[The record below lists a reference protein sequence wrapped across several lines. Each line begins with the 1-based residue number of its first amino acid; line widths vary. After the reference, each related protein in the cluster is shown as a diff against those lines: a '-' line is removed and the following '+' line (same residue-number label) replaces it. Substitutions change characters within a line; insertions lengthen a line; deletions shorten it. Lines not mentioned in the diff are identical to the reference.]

1 MPFFGQSRDETIEI
15 LSIVPTQ
22 GPGGIIAPS
31 CTAAISLAVD
41 EINSG
46 TGILGREIQLTTIDG
61 GREPREVAAE
71 VEAFL
76 ATGMVGAI
84 TGWHTSAVRRTVAEV
99 VDARV
104 PYLYATDHEGLP
116 DERPGVLLVGEHPDH
131 QTVPAAAWMG
141 RELGV
146 RRWAVIGN
154 DYIWPR
160 RTAQALRQS
169 LPNPH
174 DIIVEQYVPL
184 GTTDF
189 DDFLSN
195 PALLLADGVLIL
207 MVGADT
213 ARFNRQFTAAGF
225 PAIMPRL
232 SPAVDENVLLSAGP
246 SANTNLYVASS
257 FFVDNHTDEGRSRQA
272 RYRRHHGQFAPAL
285 TTFSNS
291 TYEAIHLLNTLADTT
306 GTLDVEKI
314 SAAVETGLF
323 LDGPATRRG
332 FLGNQAVG
340 PAHLAKA
347 NGVDFDIIDTLP

>member
-1 MPFFGQSRDETIEI
+1 MPTFDESRDETIEI

-46 TGILGREIQLTTIDG
+46 TGILGREIRLTTIDG
-61 GREPREVAAE
+61 GRPPSVVATE
-71 VEAFL
+71 VEALL

-84 TGWHTSAVRRTVAEV
+84 TGWHTSAVRRAVATA
-99 VDARV
+99 VDSRV

-116 DERPGVLLVGEHPDH
+116 DERAGVLMVGEHPDH

-154 DYIWPR
+154 DYVWPR
-160 RTAQALRQS
+160 HTAHALRRA
-169 LPNPH
+169 LPSPA
-174 DIIVEQYVPL
+174 DIVLERYVPM

-189 DDFLSN
+189 ANFLDE
-195 PALLLADGVLIL
+195 PALLFADAVLIL

-213 ARFNRQFTAAGF
+213 ARFNRQFTTVGLSDF
-225 PAIMPRL
+225 LPRL

-246 SANTNLYVASS
+246 GANKNLYVASS
-257 FFVDNHTDEGRSRQA
+257 FFLDDNDGRRA
-272 RYRRHHGQFAPAL
+272 RYRRHQGKFAPVL
-285 TTFSNS
+285 TTFGNS
-291 TYEAIHLLNTLADTT
+291 TYEAVHLLRSVADTV
-306 GTLDVEKI
+306 GTLDVPTVQARLAEGL
-314 SAAVETGLF
+314 AV
-323 LDGPATRRG
+323 DGPATRRG

-340 PAHLAKA
+340 PTHLARA
-347 NGVDFDIIDTLP
+347 DGVDFDIIDRLD

>member
-1 MPFFGQSRDETIEI
+1 MPMFDESRDETIEV

-22 GPGGIIAPS
+22 GPGGIFAPS
-31 CTAAISLAVD
+31 CTAAMSLAVD

-46 TGILGREIQLTTIDG
+46 TGILGREVRLTTIDG
-61 GREPREVAAE
+61 GRPPREVATE
-71 VEAFL
+71 IEALL

-84 TGWHTSAVRRTVAEV
+84 TGWHTSAVRRAVAAV
-99 VDARV
+99 VDSRV
-104 PYLYATDHEGLP
+104 PYLYATDHEGLA

-131 QTVPAAAWMG
+131 QTVPAAAWMS

-160 RTAQALRQS
+160 QTANALRRALRS
-169 LPNPH
+169 PA
-174 DIIVEQYVPL
+174 DIVVERYVPL

-189 DDFLSN
+189 TDFLDD
-195 PALLLADGVLIL
+195 PALLSADAVLVL

-213 ARFNRQFTAAGF
+213 ARFNRQFAATGL
-225 PAIMPRL
+225 PALLPRL

-257 FFVDNHTDEGRSRQA
+257 FFLDERACEGRARKA
-272 RYRRHHGQFAPAL
+272 RYREHQGRFAPAL

-291 TYEAIHLLNTLADTT
+291 TYEAVHLLATVADTV
-306 GTLDVEKI
+306 GTLDVETLT
-314 SAAVETGLF
+314 ARLGAGLA

-340 PAHLAKA
+340 PAFLAIA
-347 NGVDFDIIDTLP
+347 DGVDFDIIDQLG

>member
-1 MPFFGQSRDETIEI
+1 MPTRDESRDETIEI

-22 GPGGIIAPS
+22 GPAGIIAPS

-41 EINSG
+41 EINGG
-46 TGILGREIQLTTIDG
+46 TGILGREIRLTTIDG
-61 GREPREVAAE
+61 GRSPYAVAAE

-76 ATGMVGAI
+76 ATGMIGAI
-84 TGWHTSAVRRTVAEV
+84 TGWHTSAVRRAVADA
-99 VDARV
+99 VDGRV

-131 QTVPAAAWMG
+131 QTVPAVAWMA

-146 RRWAVIGN
+146 RKWAVIGN

-160 RTAQALRQS
+160 QTVNALRRA
-169 LPNPH
+169 LPTPA
-174 DIIVEQYVPL
+174 DIVLEQYVPL
-184 GTTDF
+184 GTRDF
-189 DDFLSN
+189 HAFLDS
-195 PALLLADGVLIL
+195 PALLRADAVLVL

-213 ARFNRQFTAAGF
+213 ARFNRRFAATGL

-246 SANTNLYVASS
+246 AANANLYVASS
-257 FFVDNHTDEGRSRQA
+257 FFVDERTADGRDRRA
-272 RYRRHHGQFAPAL
+272 RYRRHQGAFAPAL

-291 TYEAIHLLNTLADTT
+291 TYEAVHLLRTLADTV
-306 GTLDVEKI
+306 GTLDVPTI
-314 SAAVETGLF
+314 AGRLATGIV
-323 LDGPATRRG
+323 LDGPSARNG

-340 PAHLAKA
+340 PAHLARA
-347 NGVDFDIIDTLP
+347 DGVDFEILDRLP

>member
-1 MPFFGQSRDETIEI
+1 MPFYGQSRDETIEI

-46 TGILGREIQLTTIDG
+46 TGILGREIHLTTIDG
-61 GREPREVAAE
+61 GREPHEVAAE
-71 VEAFL
+71 VGAFL

-84 TGWHTSAVRRTVAEV
+84 TGWHTSAVRRAVATA

-131 QTVPAAAWMG
+131 QTVPAAAWMA

-160 RTAQALRQS
+160 RTARALRRT
-169 LPNPH
+169 LPNPY
-174 DIIVEQYVPL
+174 DIILEHYVPL

-189 DDFLSN
+189 RRFLEN
-195 PALLLADGVLIL
+195 PTLLLADAVLIL

-213 ARFNRQFTAAGF
+213 ARFNRQFTATGL
-225 PAIMPRL
+225 PAVMPRL

-257 FFVDNHTDEGRSRQA
+257 FFLDNNTTEGRSRRA
-272 RYRRHHGQFAPAL
+272 RYHRHQGRFAPAL

-291 TYEAIHLLNTLADTT
+291 TYEAIHLLNAMAEAT
-306 GTLDVEKI
+306 GTLDVETI
-314 SAAVETGLF
+314 SAATETGLV
-323 LDGPATRRG
+323 LDGPAARRG

-340 PAHLAKA
+340 PAHLATA
-347 NGVDFDIIDTLP
+347 NGVDFDIIDTL

>member
-1 MPFFGQSRDETIEI
+1 MPTFHERREETIEI

-46 TGILGREIQLTTIDG
+46 TGILGREIRLTTIDG
-61 GREPREVAAE
+61 GRPPHEVATE
-71 VEAFL
+71 IEAFL

-84 TGWHTSAVRRTVAEV
+84 TGWHTSAVRRAVAR
-99 VDARV
+99 AAAGRV

-131 QTVPAAAWMG
+131 QTVPAAAWMA

-160 RTAQALRQS
+160 QTAHALRRA
-169 LPNPH
+169 LPAPA
-174 DIIVEQYVPL
+174 DIVLERYVPL

-189 DDFLSN
+189 HAFLDE
-195 PALLLADGVLIL
+195 PALLFADAVLVL

-213 ARFNRQFTAAGF
+213 ARFNRQFTATGL
-225 PAIMPRL
+225 PTVLPRL

-246 SANTNLYVASS
+246 KANDNLYVASG
-257 FFVDNHTDEGRSRQA
+257 FFLDDHTADGRDRRA
-272 RYRRHHGQFAPAL
+272 RYRRHQGSFAPAL

-291 TYEAIHLLNTLADTT
+291 AYEAVHLLGALADTV
-306 GTLDVEKI
+306 GTLDVETL
-314 SAAVETGLF
+314 SARLADGIT
-323 LDGPATRRG
+323 LDGPTTRHG
-332 FLGNQAVG
+332 FTGNQAVG
-340 PAHLAKA
+340 PAYLARA
-347 NGVDFDIIDTLP
+347 DGVDFDIIDKLP

>member
-1 MPFFGQSRDETIEI
+1 MPLYGQSRDETIEI

-22 GPGGIIAPS
+22 GPGGIFAPS

-46 TGILGREIQLTTIDG
+46 TGILGREIKLTTIDG
-61 GREPREVAAE
+61 GREPGEVATE
-71 VEAFL
+71 VAAFL

-84 TGWHTSAVRRTVAEV
+84 TGWHTSAVRRAVAEA

-104 PYLYATDHEGLP
+104 PYLYATDHEGLR

-146 RRWAVIGN
+146 RRWAIIGN

-160 RTAQALRQS
+160 RTAHALRRS
-169 LPNPH
+169 LPDRA
-174 DIIVEQYVPL
+174 DIVVEHYVPL
-184 GTTDF
+184 GTTVF
-189 DDFLSN
+189 DDFLRN
-195 PALLLADGVLIL
+195 PALLLADAVLIL

-213 ARFNRQFTAAGF
+213 ARFNRQFAATGL
-225 PAIMPRL
+225 PAVMARL

-246 SANTNLYVASS
+246 AANTNLYVASS
-257 FFVDNHTDEGRSRQA
+257 FFIDSHTAEGRSRRA
-272 RYRRHHGQFAPAL
+272 RYQQHQGRFAPAL

-291 TYEAIHLLNTLADTT
+291 TYEAIHLLNALADAT
-306 GTLDVEKI
+306 GTLDVKTI
-314 SAAVETGLF
+314 TAAAETGLV

-340 PAHLAKA
+340 PAHLAQA
-347 NGVDFDIIDTLP
+347 NGVDFEIIDAL

>member
-1 MPFFGQSRDETIEI
+1 MPNFARSRDETIEI

-22 GPGGIIAPS
+22 GPGGIFAPS
-31 CTAAISLAVD
+31 CTAAIDLAVD

-61 GREPREVAAE
+61 GREPYEVAAE

-84 TGWHTSAVRRTVAEV
+84 TGWHTSAVRRAVAEA

-104 PYLYATDHEGLP
+104 PYLYATDHEGLA

-131 QTVPAAAWMG
+131 QTVPAAAWMA

-154 DYIWPR
+154 DYIWPH
-160 RTAQALRQS
+160 RTAHALRRS
-169 LPNPH
+169 LPNPA

-189 DDFLSN
+189 GDFLAD
-195 PALLLADGVLIL
+195 PALLLADAVLIL

-213 ARFNRQFTAAGF
+213 ARFNRQFTAAGL
-225 PAIMPRL
+225 PTVMPRL

-246 SANTNLYVASS
+246 SANANLYVASS
-257 FFVDNHTDEGRSRQA
+257 FFIDNRTSEGRSRHA
-272 RYRRHHGQFAPAL
+272 RYRRHQGQFAPAL

-291 TYEAIHLLNTLADTT
+291 TYEALHLLNTLADAT
-306 GTLDVEKI
+306 GTLDVDSI
-314 SAAVETGLF
+314 TATVGSGLA

-340 PAHLAKA
+340 PAHLAMA
-347 NGVDFDIIDTLP
+347 NGVDFDIIDTL

>member
-1 MPFFGQSRDETIEI
+1 MPSFGQSRDETIEI
-15 LSIVPTQ
+15 VSIVPTQ

-46 TGILGREIQLTTIDG
+46 TGILGREIRLTTLDG
-61 GREPREVAAE
+61 GREPHEVATE

-84 TGWHTSAVRRTVAEV
+84 TGWHTSAVRRAVAEV

-131 QTVPAAAWMG
+131 QSVPAAAWMG

-160 RTAQALRQS
+160 RTADALRRS
-169 LPNPH
+169 LPSPY

-189 DDFLSN
+189 DDFLDN
-195 PALLLADGVLIL
+195 PALLLADAVLIL

-213 ARFNRQFTAAGF
+213 ARFNRQFTATGL
-225 PAIMPRL
+225 PAVMPRL

-246 SANTNLYVASS
+246 SANVNLYVASS
-257 FFVDNHTDEGRSRQA
+257 FFLDDHTTEGRSRQA
-272 RYRRHHGQFAPAL
+272 RYREHQGQFSPAL

-291 TYEAIHLLNTLADTT
+291 TYEAIHLLNSLADTV
-306 GTLDVEKI
+306 GTLDVETI
-314 SAAVETGLF
+314 MGRSEHGLV
-323 LDGPATRRG
+323 LDGPASRRG

-340 PAHLAKA
+340 PAHLAQA
-347 NGVDFDIIDTLP
+347 NGVDFTIIDDL

>member
-1 MPFFGQSRDETIEI
+1 MFGQSRDETIDI

-46 TGILGREIQLTTIDG
+46 TGILGREIRLTTIDG
-61 GREPREVAAE
+61 GREPHEVAAE
-71 VEAFL
+71 ISALV

-84 TGWHTSAVRRTVAEV
+84 TGWHTSAVRRAVAEA
-99 VDARV
+99 VDSRV
-104 PYLYATDHEGLP
+104 PYLYATDHEGLG

-131 QTVPAAAWMG
+131 QTVPAAAWMT
-141 RELGV
+141 RELGI
-146 RRWAVIGN
+146 RRWAIIGN

-160 RTAQALRQS
+160 RTAHALRRS
-169 LPNPH
+169 LSDPY

-189 DDFLSN
+189 EDFLDN
-195 PALLLADGVLIL
+195 PALLLADAVLIL

-213 ARFNRQFTAAGF
+213 ARFNRQFAATGL
-225 PAIMPRL
+225 PAVMPRL

-246 SANTNLYVASS
+246 AANTNLYVASS
-257 FFVDNHTDEGRSRQA
+257 FFLDDTPEGRARHT
-272 RYRRHHGQFAPAL
+272 RYRHHQGRFAPAL

-291 TYEAIHLLNTLADTT
+291 TYEAIHLLNTLATT
-306 GTLDVEKI
+306 VGTLDVPTITAEL
-314 SAAVETGLF
+314 ADGLP
-323 LDGPATRRG
+323 LDGPTTRRG
-332 FLGNQAVG
+332 FRGNQAVG
-340 PAHLAKA
+340 PAQLAMA
-347 NGVDFDIIDTLP
+347 DGVDFDILCRLPDR

>member
-1 MPFFGQSRDETIEI
+1 MPFYGQSRDETIEI

-46 TGILGREIQLTTIDG
+46 TGILGREIHLTTIDG
-61 GREPREVAAE
+61 GREPHEVAAE
-71 VEAFL
+71 VGAFL

-84 TGWHTSAVRRTVAEV
+84 TGWHTSAVRRAVATV

-131 QTVPAAAWMG
+131 QTVPAAAWMA

-160 RTAQALRQS
+160 RTALALRRT
-169 LPNPH
+169 LPNPY
-174 DIIVEQYVPL
+174 DIIVEHYVPL

-189 DDFLSN
+189 RGFLEN
-195 PALLLADGVLIL
+195 PTLLLADAVLIL

-213 ARFNRQFTAAGF
+213 ARFNRQFTATGL
-225 PAIMPRL
+225 PAVMPRL

-257 FFVDNHTDEGRSRQA
+257 FFLDNNTTEGRSRRA
-272 RYRRHHGQFAPAL
+272 RYHRHQGRFAPAL

-291 TYEAIHLLNTLADTT
+291 TYEAIHLLNAMAEAT
-306 GTLDVEKI
+306 GTLDVETI
-314 SAAVETGLF
+314 SAATETGLV
-323 LDGPATRRG
+323 LDGPAARRG

-340 PAHLAKA
+340 PAHLAMA
-347 NGVDFDIIDTLP
+347 NGVDFDIIDTL